1 MEIVKIRPG
10 YVISGYVL
18 KEMVGSGGFSTVY
31 KAETIQPKPLY
42 TSIIAVKVLHPR
54 RLEKYQI
61 KQFIKEGKIVKNLEH
76 SNIVKVFDVVQQD
89 GNFFILME
97 FIDTDLMKAIRNR
110 KWMFNEEN
118 IIDIIIKSAKG
129 ISYLHKNGIIHKD
142 INPSNILIS
151 YSLEKVKITDF
162 GLAKVRKMPFLN
174 FNKEFKGGTE
184 GYIPPEYYEGR
195 TIDERGDI
203 YSFGKTIEKI
213 YRELNIP
220 IPEKIK
226 NIIKIATDPKPE
238 NRFESMEGIVYIL
251 ETRKIE

>member
-10 YVISGYVL
+10 YIISGYML

-31 KAETIQPKPLY
+31 KAETIDPKPLY

-61 KQFIKEGKIVKNLEH
+61 RQFVKEGKIVKNLEH
-76 SNIVKVFDVVQQD
+76 TNIVKVFDIIQQD

-97 FIDTDLMKAIRNR
+97 FIDTDLMKAIRN
-110 KWMFNEEN
+110 KKEMFDEEN

-151 YSLEKVKITDF
+151 YSLDKVKITDF
-162 GLAKVRKMPFLN
+162 GLAKIKKMTFLK
-174 FNKEFKGGTE
+174 FNREFRGGTE
-184 GYIPPEYYEGR
+184 GYIPPEYYDGKPV
-195 TIDERGDI
+195 DERGDI
-203 YSFGKTIEKI
+203 YSFGRTIEKI
-213 YRELNIP
+213 YMELGFKM
-220 IPEKIK
+220 PEKIK

-238 NRFESMEGIVYIL
+238 NRFESMDGIVYIL